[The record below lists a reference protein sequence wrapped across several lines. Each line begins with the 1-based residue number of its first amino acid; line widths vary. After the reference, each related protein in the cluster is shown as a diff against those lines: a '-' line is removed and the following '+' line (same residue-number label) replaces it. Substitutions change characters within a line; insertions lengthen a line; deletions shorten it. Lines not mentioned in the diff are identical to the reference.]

1 MTFLSARSSFKKI
14 LAKTAVS
21 SKENNRLSRRSVVLA
36 LSAVTYASASAPP
49 NRINALYND
58 KYKMSTLD

>member
-21 SKENNRLSRRSVVLA
+21 SKENTRLSRRSVVVA
-36 LSAVTYASASAPP
+36 LSVTYASASDPP